1 MDLNSRELT
10 FKIVL
15 LYVLILNSNS
25 YFSGQIENLPH
36 SQLVY
41 GYATSAQKTN
51 NSLTRTLTCLCY
63 NFITNIVEG
72 KEKSVNLFLNKKNH
86 TMKIIRSFRPT
97 ISRKKITQKTF
108 SALLTKKKSIQSFFF
123 SSALS
128 KSYEKSTKT

>member
-1 MDLNSRELT
+1 MGWSGPRSRR
-10 FKIVL
+10 
-15 LYVLILNSNS
+15 
-25 YFSGQIENLPH
+25 GQIENLPH

-72 KEKSVNLFLNKKNH
+72 KKKNPLLYKKSNQNRTNSVNLYLKKKI
-86 TMKIIRSFRPT
+86 TLMKIIKV
-97 ISRKKITQKTF
+97 ISTNDFSKKITQKTF
-108 SALLTKKKSIQSFFF
+108 SALLTKKNQSNPFFSS

-128 KSYEKSTKT
+128 KSYE

>member
-1 MDLNSRELT
+1 M
-10 FKIVL
+10 
-15 LYVLILNSNS
+15 YVLNYNS

-72 KEKSVNLFLNKKNH
+72 KEKNPLLYKNR
-86 TMKIIRSFRPT
+86 I
-97 ISRKKITQKTF
+97 KTEQ
-108 SALLTKKKSIQSFFF
+108 IP
-123 SSALS
+123 
-128 KSYEKSTKT
+128 

>member
-1 MDLNSRELT
+1 MS
-10 FKIVL
+10 F
-15 LYVLILNSNS
+15 
-25 YFSGQIENLPH
+25 FFPGQIENLPH

-72 KEKSVNLFLNKKNH
+72 KKKNPLLYKKSNQNRTNSVNLYLNKKNH

-97 ISRKKITQKTF
+97 ISRKKSLKKLF
-108 SALLTKKKSIQSFFF
+108 LLS
-123 SSALS
+123 
-128 KSYEKSTKT
+128 